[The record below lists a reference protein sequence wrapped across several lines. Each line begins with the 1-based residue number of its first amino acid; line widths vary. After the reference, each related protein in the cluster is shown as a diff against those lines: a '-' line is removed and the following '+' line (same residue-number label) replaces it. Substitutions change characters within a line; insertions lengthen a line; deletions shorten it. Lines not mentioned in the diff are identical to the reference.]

1 MRGFVQES
9 SIVSVIGAVAI
20 SGKGGSSSK
29 TPVLC
34 AASAWFVQILLG
46 QWRLPPST
54 AGNTETAETAESFLY
69 EGSARL
75 RLNLDS
81 QEQVAALA
89 FLPDPPECARLIHTE
104 RHWVPAGFSTL
115 HAQPAAIWFQLA
127 ELRLTI
133 SNVLIHTSGSRYQIG
148 NRTNRSVLAADC
160 LAAHK
165 HRRCR
170 FRLACSCGQQPD
182 ARRSDGRDLA
192 LDTREA

>member
-9 SIVSVIGAVAI
+9 SIVSVIDAVAI

-89 FLPDPPECARLIHTE
+89 FLPDPPECAR
-104 RHWVPAGFSTL
+104 S
-115 HAQPAAIWFQLA
+115 
-127 ELRLTI
+127 
-133 SNVLIHTSGSRYQIG
+133 
-148 NRTNRSVLAADC
+148 
-160 LAAHK
+160 
-165 HRRCR
+165 
-170 FRLACSCGQQPD
+170 
-182 ARRSDGRDLA
+182 
-192 LDTREA
+192 